1 MKYELEYTIQDFRND
16 AEDFNVLSGQY
27 RKVSFQDLKNQV
39 ALVTEEAQ
47 ETLDAV
53 NQQPIV
59 GLLDGAVD
67 VMFVAIGLLQKLEYL
82 GVDVDGAMKRVAED
96 NLSKFPQTQAV
107 VDATVEMYKQQQI
120 EVSSEYDEI
129 FNRWIIK
136 DKQNKIRKPAGFVG
150 TNLSAFI
157 PSSLEVK

>member
-53 NQQPIV
+53 NQQSIV

-150 TNLSAFI
+150 TNLSAFV
-157 PSSLEVK
+157 PSALEVK

>member
-53 NQQPIV
+53 NQQSIV